1 MTVQFII
8 LRLAKKKIMKKT
20 TNATHNKED
29 SWSQWNAE
37 FCECALH
44 STKQIITSRIETG
57 IYKQISLYLI
67 MSQQH
72 VINHW
77 EVNCSP
83 RAKRRVCLILE
94 TNSARKINRHHQPN
108 SVRARGSG
116 FTWDKNYRG
125 GDYGP
130 PWLPDVTCS
139 VLHSRDNY
147 HINLINGHPGGRER
161 QAELRRYS
169 SQVRLFH
176 LVSHEG
182 DA

>member
-1 MTVQFII
+1 MP
-8 LRLAKKKIMKKT
+8 LT
-20 TNATHNKED
+20 TKVIPDRNEMQNFVYVH
-29 SWSQWNAE
+29 
-37 FCECALH
+37 ALL
-44 STKQIITSRIETG
+44 STKQINTSRIETG

-83 RAKRRVCLILE
+83 LCKKKSSFDLGDKF
-94 TNSARKINRHHQPN
+94 SACKINRHHHHPN
-108 SVRARGSG
+108 SERARGSG

-125 GDYGP
+125 GDYSP

-147 HINLINGHPGGRER
+147 HINLINGHPGGTER
-161 QAELRRYS
+161 HAELRRYS

-182 DA
+182 DTY

>member
-1 MTVQFII
+1 MWLTIEKLIALPVQKEEFVWSWRQIQLVKLI
-8 LRLAKKKIMKKT
+8 AT
-20 TNATHNKED
+20 TNQTVWGPEG
-29 SWSQWNAE
+29 
-37 FCECALH
+37 L
-44 STKQIITSRIETG
+44 
-57 IYKQISLYLI
+57 
-67 MSQQH
+67 
-72 VINHW
+72 
-77 EVNCSP
+77 
-83 RAKRRVCLILE
+83 
-94 TNSARKINRHHQPN
+94 
-108 SVRARGSG
+108 GS
-116 FTWDKNYRG
+116 WDKNYRG